1 MNTFTMYATIKIEVA
16 TNLSP
21 AAAIEEFTDN
31 CEYFLQS
38 TDNVKVINTEWE
50 ETNLNLTH

>member
-16 TNLSP
+16 TNLSK
-21 AAAIEEFTDN
+21 AEAIEEFTEN
-31 CEYFLQS
+31 CDYFLQS
-38 TDNVKVINTEWE
+38 TDNVIETEWE